1 MAYNIGFVEYIG
13 EGRLR
18 INAEKRRK
26 LCKSFGEDIAT
37 QNFLDDDDY
46 VEEVEELPGRTE
58 ELLIAKP
65 FWVGTWSGNTV
76 ENFYKALAE
85 TYGTADLLLTWAEGD
100 SYTGLRVVDGKVTE
114 HEVVF
119 TLGAEVKS

>member
-1 MAYNIGFVEYIG
+1 MAYNIGYVEYIG

-18 INAEKRRK
+18 INAEKRHK
-26 LCKSFGEDIAT
+26 LCKSFGKDIAT

-58 ELLIAKP
+58 ELLITKP
-65 FWVGTWSGNTV
+65 LWVGTGSGSTV

-85 TYGTADLLLTWAEGD
+85 THGSADLLLTWAEGD